1 MLTPGLPA
9 LLLLAQLLQTQEGPS
24 PAGADLAEAP
34 PASDGSKPA
43 SAACTTPDSKENCGS
58 CAAEFQLWQPCLVRG
73 RARESATLP
82 CTFDHR
88 WEATGDV
95 GVAWR
100 VGSFHS
106 RTVLLEEAS
115 DGTRSVHANFSGRVS
130 LVGRL
135 RGRRGQASVRIR
147 ELREEDADLYFCRV
161 SLRTANHGLKEW
173 QALRGTYLTVAPAA
187 GDLLLRRRTGAAQPA
202 PRDLLAPL
210 LGAAGLL
217 TAVALLG
224 LGVFLARR
232 QEKAGDPR
240 RRGRSCPAP
249 RKGGT
254 CARAFGPPAVR
265 EEVGL
270 RVGGYRHLSFSSL
283 LPSTFPGSG
292 RRAPPARRTVG
303 ETTEK
308 ERPGEEAVRE
318 KMGAEGAKAP
328 PSAAPA
334 APPEESSLLY
344 ATLTL
349 QEAEDETALPVNI
362 PGRPGSE
369 TTYYAVLRH

>member
-43 SAACTTPDSKENCGS
+43 SAACTTPDSKAENCGS

-187 GDLLLRRRTGAAQPA
+187 GAAQPA

-232 QEKAGDPR
+232 Q
-240 RRGRSCPAP
+240 
-249 RKGGT
+249 
-254 CARAFGPPAVR
+254 
-265 EEVGL
+265 
-270 RVGGYRHLSFSSL
+270 
-283 LPSTFPGSG
+283 GSG